1 MKTAKDILKT
11 LRQQQI
17 KLVLNGDDIEVIS
30 YDNKLSKEQILLIKS
45 NKEGIIQYLKTIDNK
60 KVVSEIPN
68 VPLAKNYPLSNS
80 QRRLWVVS
88 QMEESSIAYNLPV
101 SIVLDGTYDIPCFTR
116 SIEATIDRHEILRT
130 VFREDSNGEVSQWV
144 LDRESLGFSIDYKDF
159 STTSSPSEISKNYVA
174 EDSYKV
180 FDLANGPLIRAS
192 IHKLSEDQYVFYYNM
207 HHIISDGWSMNV
219 LAKDVMAYYD
229 AYITQ
234 AEPNLTDLRI
244 QYKDYASWELEQLE
258 GELFDTHKSYWLDKL
273 SGELPVIDLPGQKS
287 RPKFKGNRGE
297 TIKTFVSP
305 KLTKGL
311 NDFVKGQKGSLFTG
325 ILTILNALFYRY
337 TAKGDIII
345 GSPMVGRDNLDL
357 QDQIGFYVNS
367 LAFRNEVNAEDS
379 LVSLYQHVKTTVLNG
394 FDHKLYPF
402 DRLVED
408 LDVPYDMSR
417 TPIFDISLTLHD
429 PIDGEGV
436 QLPSLEDMDNVSPV
450 TVGVS
455 KNDVEFHFRQIGEV
469 LSFGINYNSDVYD
482 AETLANVM
490 SHFKQLLSNMLMN
503 PEKAISTIDYLRTE
517 EKQELLSD
525 FNTNTLEYPEN
536 TTLLS
541 LFQEQVQNT
550 PDTVAL
556 VYEEKEL
563 TYSELDTLS
572 SQLANCLR
580 VEYNVQEGDL
590 IGIHLDRSELFILSI
605 LGILKSGGAYVPIDP
620 EYPESRKE
628 YIINDAN
635 IKLLLTST
643 NYMFDMD
650 YYEETLFAIDVE
662 FDASEYNPNLD
673 YQVSPSALAYVI
685 YTSGSTGNPKGVLIP
700 HKSITNTILAQIE
713 AFHMRACERS
723 LQFASFSFDASVSEI
738 FITLLSGTTL
748 YVVSDDKKNDPKQ
761 LESYIVDNKIDV
773 ATLPPSY
780 LKLINIESLKNM
792 KVLVTAGEAAVY
804 DKVMSFIDQ
813 GGIFI
818 NAYGPTEVSI
828 CGSTYEMT
836 KETQLASTTIPIG
849 GPIANAQLYV
859 LDPCNNLQPKGVVGE
874 ICIGGKGL
882 AIGYLNRE
890 DLTAEKFI
898 PNPFVEGERLYKTG
912 DFGKWLPEGIIEF
925 VGREDDQVKIRG
937 HRIELG
943 EIEYQLES
951 KDDIREAVVLAK
963 ESPSGDK
970 ELIAY
975 VVTEKE
981 QKVSELRAFLLRT
994 LPEYMLPS
1002 LYVEI
1007 DEIPLTVNGKINKK
1021 QLFALSGDM
1030 VSDQVAFEAP
1040 TNETEE
1046 KIVAI
1051 WKKILHLDSISIHD
1065 EFFLLGGQ
1073 SLKAISLINEY
1084 QKVFNVEIKLKNIFE
1099 NPTVANQASYIQK
1112 AAKIQFV
1119 QIQKI
1124 EEQDSYPI
1132 SNAQKRLW
1140 ILSQVEKGS
1149 IAYNIPFSTI
1159 LQGEYNITRFAK
1171 AIDTVI
1177 ERHEILRTV
1186 FREEDSG
1193 EVRQHILSKDALG
1206 FAIDYQDFKSEENP
1220 EAMAKAYI
1228 ASDANTAFDLANG
1241 PLLRASL
1248 LQLSDEQYVFYYN
1261 THHII
1266 SDGWSM
1272 DVLSRDVHICYKAYM
1287 EGLAPE
1293 LPELR
1298 IQYKEYA
1305 TWQLSQIETKE
1316 YQDHKTFWTE
1326 SLKGDLPILELPKKG
1341 ARPSVNTYE
1350 GKGLRTY
1357 ISQETTSGLKNL
1369 SQDQGGSLFMGLLA
1383 AWNVLF
1389 NKYTTS
1395 KDIIIGSPVAGR
1407 GHADLENQ
1415 IGFYV
1420 NTVALRNQINTEQSF
1435 TTFYNEVKQTTMSAF
1450 SHQSYP
1456 FDCVVEDL
1464 DIKREKGANAIFDI
1478 MLALQNVGEKIT
1490 NIVVTE
1496 EDENTILDLGNT
1508 VSKFDIT
1515 LNFQEI
1521 GKHLIF
1527 DVIYN
1532 TSLYEE
1538 EMIKNLIHHFKQ
1550 LTSNLVQSPN
1560 EKIGDVDCLL
1570 PSEKQKLLYDFNA
1583 TEVAYPRDETL
1594 VTLFKEQVS
1603 KTPDKVAVV
1612 FEDEKLTYSELDNLS
1627 DKLAQCLVLDHH
1639 VKNEDFVG
1647 IKLERSNWI
1656 LVSILGIL
1664 KSGGVYVPI
1673 DPNYPQV
1680 RIDDIE
1686 EDCKCKVTINESFIN
1701 TFEERKSQFSSEV
1714 PAITTQANSLAYVM
1728 YTSGSTGKPKGVMVE
1743 HRNVVRLVKSSAYFQ
1758 LSPSNVLVSTGAVS
1772 FDATTF
1778 EYWGTLLNGAQ
1789 LVMCSQNT
1797 LLDIDSLSNEIKNRD
1812 ADVMWF
1818 TTGWLNQ
1825 LVDTN
1830 INVFN
1835 GLTTILL
1842 GGDKLSP
1849 VHVKKLRTYYPDL
1862 KLINCYGP
1870 TENTTFSIT
1879 HAIDEVSGDIPI
1891 GSPISNSTVYILNP
1905 EGDLTPMGVVGEI
1918 YLGGD
1923 GVARGYLNQPELT
1936 QEKFVRDRFRE
1947 SGNIY
1952 KTGDLG
1958 RWRPDGTIDFMGRV
1972 DDQVKIRGFRI
1983 ELGEIEQAIVSNSD
1997 VESVV
2002 VTTTQHSQEKSIVAY
2017 IVPSSTLDKKV
2028 LQDALKVQ
2036 LPAYM
2041 VPSYYVVM
2049 DTFPLNANGKVD
2061 KSKLPDVGEDD
2072 ILREE
2077 YIAPKTEE
2085 EKVLVAILE
2094 KVLKGQNISIRDNFY
2109 SLGGDSINSIQVVSR
2124 LKQEGYR
2131 LRVEHILQTP
2141 VLEELAKYMK
2151 ENVVQ
2156 KDQSVVSGNVGL
2168 TPIQHYFFKD
2178 SEVANTN
2185 HFNQGV
2191 ALKSAMP
2198 IDEEKLKDSIQAL
2211 VVHHDALR
2219 MRYKKSS
2226 DGWVQTNEGIS
2237 GTHFEIS
2244 FYDLT
2249 SEEDELKVM
2258 AEVSDVLQ
2266 SSIDISQGPLFK
2278 VGHFRLSD
2286 GDRLA
2291 LIIHHLVIDGVS
2303 WRILLEDLMTLYKGA
2318 ISNQKVQLPLK
2329 TDSFQ
2334 NWSSTQYQYANEA
2347 AQLEEL
2353 AYWKNIGLETLP
2365 SFPVDKESDTKHLK
2379 LDKDVVF
2386 ALDQETTS
2394 QLRTVA
2400 HKAYNTEMNDVLL
2413 TGLGLAIQEVFGI
2426 EKSML
2431 CLEGHGREEL
2441 NENVDLSRTVGWFTT
2456 MYPFLLE
2463 VSKDQNKEENL
2474 IKVKESLR
2482 KVPNKGIGYGIFKYL
2497 SSEELSKIT
2506 TTILFNYLGIFG
2518 EELDTEEGEEE
2529 IFEYSGEY
2537 IGEEMDANEPST
2549 TPIQVSGIIVSGAL
2563 RIAIK
2568 YASSQYEEE
2577 TINTLL
2583 QSYEN
2588 NLKELVK
2595 NLKAAKESTL
2605 TPSDLT
2611 YKGLSIDQLSEINT
2625 VAPIE
2630 DVYKLSPLQQGIYY
2644 HWVSSKASTL
2654 YFEQLSYKLG
2664 GQRLTIDYV
2673 QSAFRQLV
2681 QRYPVLRTRFTSDYG
2696 VEPLQI
2702 VYEDVKE
2709 DFAYHVIEE
2718 ETGLEEVQAIKD
2730 RDRIQGFD
2738 PNGKSQVRLI
2748 VLDLGN
2754 DSYEFVWS
2762 FHHILMDGWCIS
2774 ILLNDFD
2781 QILRSLHNNETLT
2794 LPKPLLYSN
2803 YIKWLDKV
2811 DIKTSLSYWKEYLSS
2826 YNKAVEIP
2834 FLNTSQGDIIATNH
2848 VDKILTI
2855 GGEAHKDFIDLCNK
2869 QSITQNTCIQGI
2881 WGCLLGHYNNT
2892 NDVIFGSVVSGRP
2905 GELSGVEQM
2914 VGLFINTIPVRVQY
2928 QQTETPLDVL
2938 KNLHATSITSKPHHY
2953 LNLSDVQ
2960 AQSPLGMDLM
2970 NHIVVFEN
2978 YPIQE
2983 AIQSDLQ
2990 SNASSD
2996 WNLSLEGQEVFE
3008 QTNYDFNLLIVPGAK
3023 SINIVFRYDECKLD
3037 TTFMNILLEHFKAM
3051 FHQFVYH
3058 TNNPLN
3064 TCIPIAYQEIVD
3076 DQNNKIYKEIL
3087 LQEILDYHNTYI
3099 QDTANMSPL
3108 KIVYRD
3114 QFLVADHQIQFWKS
3128 IFKNEIIP
3136 VQFPFQK
3143 KKTKNHTYVSNSV
3156 KVELGEKFKNGFE
3169 KISAYQKGSMETTCL
3184 FLVNMMIHKY
3194 LNTNNIMVGSSFAV
3208 EDAIQEK
3215 QYVHQLPVVTN
3226 INEESTLDDLYE
3238 AFRNHYNDVKDN
3250 ATYPL
3255 SVLMNQLGLN
3265 TNTNYSGLFN
3275 ILVDY
3280 YKEDGMLSKT
3290 SSTINPYDMSLEF
3303 VDDGSTIDCIVTYNT
3318 SLFDEIQITLFINRL
3333 EVISEQ
3339 LVDYSDT
3346 LELKFLNDLS
3356 FDANEE
3362 VQKTLQD
3369 KLAFSLEE
3377 NF

>member
-1 MKTAKDILKT
+1 
-11 LRQQQI
+11 
-17 KLVLNGDDIEVIS
+17 
-30 YDNKLSKEQILLIKS
+30 
-45 NKEGIIQYLKTIDNK
+45 
-60 KVVSEIPN
+60 
-68 VPLAKNYPLSNS
+68 
-80 QRRLWVVS
+80 
-88 QMEESSIAYNLPV
+88 
-101 SIVLDGTYDIPCFTR
+101 
-116 SIEATIDRHEILRT
+116 
-130 VFREDSNGEVSQWV
+130 
-144 LDRESLGFSIDYKDF
+144 
-159 STTSSPSEISKNYVA
+159 
-174 EDSYKV
+174 
-180 FDLANGPLIRAS
+180 
-192 IHKLSEDQYVFYYNM
+192 
-207 HHIISDGWSMNV
+207 
-219 LAKDVMAYYD
+219 
-229 AYITQ
+229 
-234 AEPNLTDLRI
+234 
-244 QYKDYASWELEQLE
+244 
-258 GELFDTHKSYWLDKL
+258 
-273 SGELPVIDLPGQKS
+273 
-287 RPKFKGNRGE
+287 
-297 TIKTFVSP
+297 
-305 KLTKGL
+305 
-311 NDFVKGQKGSLFTG
+311 
-325 ILTILNALFYRY
+325 
-337 TAKGDIII
+337 
-345 GSPMVGRDNLDL
+345 
-357 QDQIGFYVNS
+357 
-367 LAFRNEVNAEDS
+367 
-379 LVSLYQHVKTTVLNG
+379 
-394 FDHKLYPF
+394 
-402 DRLVED
+402 
-408 LDVPYDMSR
+408 
-417 TPIFDISLTLHD
+417 
-429 PIDGEGV
+429 
-436 QLPSLEDMDNVSPV
+436 
-450 TVGVS
+450 
-455 KNDVEFHFRQIGEV
+455 
-469 LSFGINYNSDVYD
+469 
-482 AETLANVM
+482 
-490 SHFKQLLSNMLMN
+490 
-503 PEKAISTIDYLRTE
+503 
-517 EKQELLSD
+517 
-525 FNTNTLEYPEN
+525 
-536 TTLLS
+536 
-541 LFQEQVQNT
+541 
-550 PDTVAL
+550 
-556 VYEEKEL
+556 
-563 TYSELDTLS
+563 
-572 SQLANCLR
+572 
-580 VEYNVQEGDL
+580 
-590 IGIHLDRSELFILSI
+590 
-605 LGILKSGGAYVPIDP
+605 
-620 EYPESRKE
+620 
-628 YIINDAN
+628 
-635 IKLLLTST
+635 
-643 NYMFDMD
+643 
-650 YYEETLFAIDVE
+650 
-662 FDASEYNPNLD
+662 
-673 YQVSPSALAYVI
+673 
-685 YTSGSTGNPKGVLIP
+685 
-700 HKSITNTILAQIE
+700 
-713 AFHMRACERS
+713 MR
-723 LQFASFSFDASVSEI
+723 
-738 FITLLSGTTL
+738 
-748 YVVSDDKKNDPKQ
+748 
-761 LESYIVDNKIDV
+761 
-773 ATLPPSY
+773 
-780 LKLINIESLKNM
+780 
-792 KVLVTAGEAAVY
+792 
-804 DKVMSFIDQ
+804 
-813 GGIFI
+813 
-818 NAYGPTEVSI
+818 
-828 CGSTYEMT
+828 
-836 KETQLASTTIPIG
+836 
-849 GPIANAQLYV
+849 
-859 LDPCNNLQPKGVVGE
+859 
-874 ICIGGKGL
+874 
-882 AIGYLNRE
+882 
-890 DLTAEKFI
+890 
-898 PNPFVEGERLYKTG
+898 
-912 DFGKWLPEGIIEF
+912 
-925 VGREDDQVKIRG
+925 
-937 HRIELG
+937 
-943 EIEYQLES
+943 
-951 KDDIREAVVLAK
+951 
-963 ESPSGDK
+963 
-970 ELIAY
+970 
-975 VVTEKE
+975 
-981 QKVSELRAFLLRT
+981 
-994 LPEYMLPS
+994 
-1002 LYVEI
+1002 
-1007 DEIPLTVNGKINKK
+1007 
-1021 QLFALSGDM
+1021 
-1030 VSDQVAFEAP
+1030 
-1040 TNETEE
+1040 
-1046 KIVAI
+1046 
-1051 WKKILHLDSISIHD
+1051 
-1065 EFFLLGGQ
+1065 
-1073 SLKAISLINEY
+1073 
-1084 QKVFNVEIKLKNIFE
+1084 
-1099 NPTVANQASYIQK
+1099 
-1112 AAKIQFV
+1112 
-1119 QIQKI
+1119 
-1124 EEQDSYPI
+1124 QDSYPI

-1149 IAYNIPFSTI
+1149 IAYNIPFSTV
-1159 LQGEYNITRFAK
+1159 LQGAYNITRFAK

-1193 EVRQHILSKDALG
+1193 EVRQRVLSKETLG

-1248 LQLSDEQYVFYYN
+1248 LQLSDDQYVFYYN

-1272 DVLSRDVHICYKAYM
+1272 NVLSRDVLTCYKAYM

-1298 IQYKEYA
+1298 IQYKDYA

-1341 ARPSVNTYE
+1341 ARPSVNSYE

-1357 ISQETTSGLKNL
+1357 LSQETTSGLKNL

-1383 AWNVLF
+1383 TWNVLF

-1407 GHADLENQ
+1407 DHADLENQ

-1420 NTVALRNQINTEQSF
+1420 NTVALRNQINTEESF
-1435 TTFYNEVKQTTMSAF
+1435 TTFYNEVKQNTMTAF

-1464 DIKREKGANAIFDI
+1464 DIKREKGANAIFDV
-1478 MLALQNVGEKIT
+1478 MLALQNVGDKIT
-1490 NIVVTE
+1490 SIVVTE

-1521 GKHLIF
+1521 GNHLLF

-1538 EMIKNLIHHFKQ
+1538 EMIENLINHYKQ

-1560 EKIGDVDCLL
+1560 EKIGDIDCLL

-1603 KTPDKVAVV
+1603 KTPDKIAVV
-1612 FEDEKLTYSELDNLS
+1612 FEDKKLNYSELDSIS
-1627 DKLAQCLVLDHH
+1627 DTFANFLILDHN

-1647 IKLERSNWI
+1647 VKLERSDWI

-1664 KSGGVYVPI
+1664 KSGGIYVPI
-1673 DPNYPQV
+1673 DPNYPQI

-1686 EDCKCKVTINESFIN
+1686 ADCNCKLTIDELFIN
-1701 TFEERKSQFSSEV
+1701 SFEDKKQPQIPFELPVLS
-1714 PAITTQANSLAYVM
+1714 TQANSLAYVM

-1743 HRNVVRLVKSSAYFQ
+1743 HRNVIRLVKSSSYFHFTE
-1758 LSPSNVLVSTGAVS
+1758 SNTLLSTGAVS

-1778 EYWGTLLNGAQ
+1778 EYWGTLLNGSQ
-1789 LVMCSQNT
+1789 IVMCSKSI
-1797 LLDIDSLSNEIKNRD
+1797 LLDVELLSNEIKNRNI
-1812 ADVMWF
+1812 DVMWF

-1825 LVDTN
+1825 LIDTN
-1830 INVFN
+1830 ISVFN
-1835 GLTTILL
+1835 GLSTILF
-1842 GGDKLSP
+1842 GGDRSSLL
-1849 VHVKKLRTYYPDL
+1849 HIKKLREHYPEL
-1862 KLINCYGP
+1862 KIIHCYGP
-1870 TENTTFSIT
+1870 TENTTFSLT
-1879 HAIDEVSGDIPI
+1879 YEVGEVSGELPI
-1891 GSPISNSTVYILNP
+1891 GYPISNSTVHILDPN
-1905 EGDLTPMGVVGEI
+1905 GKLTPMGVVGEI
-1918 YLGGD
+1918 CLGGD
-1923 GVARGYLNQPELT
+1923 GVSRGYLNRQELT

-1947 SGNIY
+1947 SGNLY

-1958 RWRPDGTIDFMGRV
+1958 KWRADGSLDFMGRV

-1983 ELGEIEQAIVSNSD
+1983 ELGEIEQAIIANSD

-2002 VTTTQHSQEKSIVAY
+2002 VTTVQQSQEKSIVAY
-2017 IVPSSTLDKKV
+2017 IIPSSTLDKKG
-2028 LQDALKVQ
+2028 LQEALKVQ

-2049 DTFPLNANGKVD
+2049 DAFPLNANGKVD
-2061 KSKLPDVGEDD
+2061 KNKLPNVGEDD

-2077 YIAPKTEE
+2077 YIAPKTNE
-2085 EKVLVAILE
+2085 EKVLVAVLE
-2094 KVLKGQNISIRDNFY
+2094 KVLKGQNVSIRDNFY

-2141 VLEELAKYMK
+2141 VLEELAKYME

-2156 KDQSVVSGNVGL
+2156 KDQSIVSGDVGL

-2191 ALKSAMP
+2191 ALKSVMP
-2198 IDEEKLKDSIQAL
+2198 IDEEKLADSIQAL

-2258 AEVSDVLQ
+2258 AEISDVLQ

-2347 AQLEEL
+2347 TQLEEL

-2386 ALDQETTS
+2386 ALDQETTA

-2413 TGLGLAIQEVFGI
+2413 TGLGLAIQETFGI

-2474 IKVKESLR
+2474 VKVKESLR

-2549 TPIQVSGIIVSGAL
+2549 TPIQVSGIIVSGVL
-2563 RIAIK
+2563 RIAVK
-2568 YASSQYEEE
+2568 YASSQYQED
-2577 TINTLL
+2577 TINKLL

-2595 NLKAAKESTL
+2595 NLKAAKENTL

-2611 YKGLSIDQLSEINT
+2611 YKGLAIDQLREIST

-2664 GQRLTIDYV
+2664 GQRLTIAHV
-2673 QSAFRQLV
+2673 KSAFRKLV

-2696 VEPLQI
+2696 IEPLQI
-2702 VYEDVKE
+2702 VYKDVKE
-2709 DFAYHVIEE
+2709 DFTYHAITQ
-2718 ETGLEEVQAIKD
+2718 ETGSKEVQAIKD
-2730 RDRIQGFD
+2730 QDRIQGFD
-2738 PNGKSQVRLI
+2738 PNGQSQVRLI
-2748 VLDLGN
+2748 ILDLGN

-2826 YNKAVEIP
+2826 YNKAVDIP
-2834 FLNTSQGDIIATNH
+2834 FLNTSQGNIITTNH

-2855 GGEAHKDFIDLCNK
+2855 GGEAHKDFMDLCNK
-2869 QSITQNTCIQGI
+2869 QSITQNTFIQGV
-2881 WGCLLGHYNNT
+2881 WGCLLGQYNNT
-2892 NDVIFGSVVSGRP
+2892 NDVMFGSVVSGRP
-2905 GELSGVEQM
+2905 GELSGVELM

-2928 QQTETPLDVL
+2928 QQTDTPLEVL
-2938 KNLHATSITSKPHHY
+2938 KNLHTTSITSKPHHY

-2960 AQSPLGMDLM
+2960 AQSSLGMDLM

-2983 AIQSDLQ
+2983 AIESDLQ

-3008 QTNYDFNLLIVPGAK
+3008 QTNYDFNLLIVPGAT
-3023 SINIVFRYDECKLD
+3023 SINIVFRYDECKLE
-3037 TTFMNILLEHFKAM
+3037 TTFMNALLEHFKAM
-3051 FHQFVYH
+3051 FNQFIYN
-3058 TNNPLN
+3058 TNKPLN
-3064 TCIPIAYQEIVD
+3064 ACATVGYQESID
-3076 DQNNKIYKEIL
+3076 SNNNKVFKEVL
-3087 LQEILDYHNTYI
+3087 VQEVLGYHNTHI
-3099 QDTANMSPL
+3099 QSKTNVSPL
-3108 KIVYRD
+3108 KVAYRD
-3114 QFLVADHQIQFWKS
+3114 RLPKADKQIQFWEN
-3128 IFKNEIIP
+3128 IFKNEVLP

-3143 KKTKNHTYVSNSV
+3143 KRTSSHTYVANAIQV
-3156 KVELGEKFKNGFE
+3156 KLGEKLKNGFE

-3208 EDAIQEK
+3208 EDTTQEK

-3238 AFRNHYNDVKDN
+3238 ALRNHYNDVKDN

-3265 TNTNYSGLFN
+3265 TTANYSGLFN

-3318 SLFDEIQITLFINRL
+3318 SLFDEIQMALFLNRL

-3339 LVDYSDT
+3339 LVDYSDNF
-3346 LELKFLNDLS
+3346 ELKSLKNLS
-3356 FDANEE
+3356 LDANEE
-3362 VQKTLQD
+3362 VQQTLQD